1 MNRTATIVV
10 AIALVSAL
18 VAVPLGASAFATDA
32 EEAQNA
38 TDSIEP
44 GERLAGVVGVQEA
57 EVNGEVSER
66 TYGVKIANA
75 QTDAA
80 KADVVGDQLDEIE
93 ERLKAH
99 ETTLD
104 QLADA
109 REAGEI
115 DDGEYRAKV
124 ATVAAEKATTERLA
138 EHAQATAGELPEEL
152 LKERGIDVDAIRELR
167 AHASELGGPETA
179 EIARSIAGDSVG
191 HAVAL
196 EREPGAP
203 VPTPAETE
211 SPADRVDAEL
221 ERASGELERAAD
233 RIDRAADRV
242 DEDDEDAQA
251 ALERATA
258 ALEEAEAAFD
268 RAADVADEDA
278 QAAIEH
284 AEEAT
289 EYATEATEHAEE
301 AIDRTEAAD
310 SGTDRGV
317 ETDDA
322 GQ

>member
-1 MNRTATIVV
+1 MKRTATIVV
-10 AIALVSAL
+10 AIALVGAL
-18 VAVPLGASAFATDA
+18 VAIPLGAAGAFATDTG
-32 EEAQNA
+32 EAQ
-38 TDSIEP
+38 TDTIEP

-80 KADVVGDQLDEIE
+80 KADVVGEQLAEIE

-99 ETTLD
+99 EARLD
-104 QLADA
+104 DLTDA

-138 EHAQATAGELPEEL
+138 EHAQATAGDLPNDVLE
-152 LKERGIDVDAIRELR
+152 ERGIDVDAIRELR

-211 SPADRVDAEL
+211 SPVDRVDAEL

-251 ALERATA
+251 ALERATV
-258 ALEEAEAAFD
+258 ALEEAESAFD
-268 RAADVADEDA
+268 RAEEVADEDA
-278 QAAIEH
+278 EAALEH
-284 AEEAT
+284 AEAAT
-289 EYATEATEHAEE
+289 EYATEALEHVEE
-301 AIDRTEAAD
+301 AIERADAAD
-310 SGTDRGV
+310 SGTDRGT

-322 GQ
+322 GR